1 MCHKISEYI
10 EDYLTGDE
18 EKYYA
23 LMEQDRQAS
32 HTEINMADDRVG
44 DKFFA
49 NVCYRMF
56 PPSHMNVV
64 SIDVYDVSN
73 QTED

>member
-1 MCHKISEYI
+1 MCRKISEYI
-10 EDYLTGDE
+10 EDYLAGDE

-23 LMEQDRQAS
+23 LMERDRQAS
-32 HTEINMADDRVG
+32 HTEINMADDRAG
-44 DKFFA
+44 DKLLVD
-49 NVCYRMF
+49 VCYRMF
-56 PPSHMNVV
+56 LPSHMNIV

>member
-10 EDYLTGDE
+10 EDYLAGDE

-23 LMEQDRQAS
+23 LMERDRQAS
-32 HTEINMADDRVG
+32 HTEINMADDKLLV
-44 DKFFA
+44 D
-49 NVCYRMF
+49 VCYRMF